1 MYLQRIVP
9 ATRSFRE
16 DDVTRFTFGSSLTA
30 RVSGLPPLMA
40 ERAVYLWNRF
50 SCGASALSTT
60 DGGEGLSLT
69 IGSTDCAL
77 GNGDAYALKADEN
90 GICLRAKDE
99 KSLMNGFTT
108 LVQLI
113 CPEDLSE
120 GEEKLYILS
129 AEVHDSPAIPFRA
142 VHICVFP
149 ESTVDGIAKA
159 ISLAGFF
166 GMTHVILEFLGNDQV

>member
-40 ERAVYLWNRF
+40 ERAAYLWNRF

-60 DGGEGLSLT
+60 DGGEGFSLT

-120 GEEKLYILS
+120 GE
-129 AEVHDSPAIPFRA
+129 
-142 VHICVFP
+142 
-149 ESTVDGIAKA
+149 
-159 ISLAGFF
+159 
-166 GMTHVILEFLGNDQV
+166 

>member
-60 DGGEGLSLT
+60 DGGEGSRSGAQTARSETATLT
-69 IGSTDCAL
+69 
-77 GNGDAYALKADEN
+77 
-90 GICLRAKDE
+90 R
-99 KSLMNGFTT
+99 
-108 LVQLI
+108 
-113 CPEDLSE
+113 
-120 GEEKLYILS
+120 
-129 AEVHDSPAIPFRA
+129 
-142 VHICVFP
+142 
-149 ESTVDGIAKA
+149 
-159 ISLAGFF
+159 
-166 GMTHVILEFLGNDQV
+166 